1 MIKNYDQEIEK
12 MYHPENFEPTDL
24 EERLEKIIRECER
37 YEEFKEKLKQENIY
51 LENETIRE
59 YWDEYVFS
67 TF

>member
-24 EERLEKIIRECER
+24 EERLEKIIRGCEK

-51 LENETIRE
+51 LENGTIRE